1 MKFSLFAFVTF
12 AVGAAALAVP
22 VPSRPVVNP
31 TEQMVITPGLTH
43 LGKSRISTIHFCE
56 KVTKVANYKN
66 ILTDSDFENFERCLI
81 EQT

>member
-1 MKFSLFAFVTF
+1 MKTTLFALATLAIGNV
-12 AVGAAALAVP
+12 ALAIP
-22 VPSRPVVNP
+22 VPPHPVVNP
-31 TEQMVITPGLTH
+31 GEQMVATPGLTH

-66 ILTDSDFENFERCLI
+66 LLTDSDFENFERCLI

>member
-1 MKFSLFAFVTF
+1 MKFTLFAVATL
-12 AVGAAALAVP
+12 AIGNVALALP
-22 VPSRPVVNP
+22 LPSRTIVNP
-31 TEQMVITPGLTH
+31 TEQMVATPGLTH

-66 ILTDSDFENFERCLI
+66 LLTDSDFENFERCLV

>member
-1 MKFSLFAFVTF
+1 MKTTLFALATLAIGNV
-12 AVGAAALAVP
+12 ALALP
-22 VPSRPVVNP
+22 IPQRTVVYP
-31 TEQMVITPGLTH
+31 AEQMVVTPGLTH

-66 ILTDSDFENFERCLI
+66 LLTDSDFENFERCLI